1 MIHFPAQS
9 RFAILVLTVLAV
21 SALTVNGCQPQKQ
34 AGEPEKI
41 TIAYSTASNAI
52 LMCIA
57 FAKDYFAQ
65 EGLDA
70 TLWLGRTGEL

>member
-1 MIHFPAQS
+1 MIHFPVQS
-9 RFAILVLTVLAV
+9 RLAVLVLTAIVV
-21 SALTVNGCQPQKQ
+21 IALTVTGCQPQKQ
-34 AGEPEKI
+34 AGPPEKI

-57 FAKDYFAQ
+57 FAKDYFGE

-70 TLWLGRTGEL
+70 TLWLGKTVEL